1 MLVRLGYI
9 TENKVEKKNNKT
21 TIRWQTFKGILRI
34 TGDCPMKNTRYK
46 KKFVHINEFWVDWVI
61 KRILFNE
68 EPSRTTLNI

>member
-9 TENKVEKKNNKT
+9 TENKVEKNNKT

-46 KKFVHINEFWVDWVI
+46 KKKCVHINEFWIDWVI
-61 KRILFNE
+61 KEFLLMRNPLE
-68 EPSRTTLNI
+68 QL

>member
-9 TENKVEKKNNKT
+9 TENKVEKNNKT

-46 KKFVHINEFWVDWVI
+46 KKNVF
-61 KRILFNE
+61 ILMNSGLTE
-68 EPSRTTLNI
+68 L